1 MADYPD
7 IYADGFS
14 LTVGPFGITLT
25 LTRTEPTLEAG
36 PHQDAALIVGRV
48 RLSQALARAIT
59 DGFAQLVAASA
70 QAQQIQTVSDKK
82 H

>member
-14 LTVGPFGITLT
+14 LTAGPFGVTLT
-25 LTRTEPTLEAG
+25 LTRTEPSLEAG
-36 PHQDAALIVGRV
+36 PHQEPGVIVGRV
-48 RLSQALARAIT
+48 RLSQALARAII
-59 DGFAQLVAASA
+59 DGFAQVVAASA
-70 QAQQIQTVSDKK
+70 QAQQIQTVSDKR

>member
-14 LTVGPFGITLT
+14 LTAGPFGVTLT
-25 LTRTEPTLEAG
+25 LTRTEPTLEPG
-36 PHQDAALIVGRV
+36 PHQEVGEIVARV
-48 RLSQALARAIT
+48 RLSQGLAKAIV
-59 DGFAQLVAASA
+59 DGFGQIATASA
-70 QAQQIQTVSDKK
+70 QVQTVSDTK

>member
-14 LTVGPFGITLT
+14 LTTGPFGVTLT
-25 LTRTEPTLEAG
+25 LTRSQPTLEPG
-36 PHQDAALIVGRV
+36 PHQDPGEIVARV
-48 RLSQALARAIT
+48 RLSHPLTRAIV
-59 DGFAQLVAASA
+59 DAFAQLSVAAAGA
-70 QAQQIQTVSDKK
+70 QMQTVSDKK

>member
-14 LTVGPFGITLT
+14 LTAGPFGVTLT
-25 LTRTEPTLEAG
+25 LTRTEPTTEPG
-36 PHQDAALIVGRV
+36 PHQETGEIVGRV
-48 RLSQALARAIT
+48 RLSPALARAIVE
-59 DGFAQLVAASA
+59 GFGQVATASA
-70 QAQQIQTVSDKK
+70 QVQTVTGQK

>member
-14 LTVGPFGITLT
+14 LTAGPFGVTLT
-25 LTRTEPTLEAG
+25 LTRTEPTLEPG
-36 PHQDAALIVGRV
+36 PHQEAGQIVGRV
-48 RLSQALARAIT
+48 RLSQPLARAIM
-59 DGFAQLVAASA
+59 DGFAQLSAAAATA
-70 QAQQIQTVSDKK
+70 QMQTVGDQR

>member
-14 LTVGPFGITLT
+14 LTASPFGITLT
-25 LTRTEPTLEAG
+25 LTRTEPTLEPG
-36 PHQDAALIVGRV
+36 PHQEAGEIVGRV
-48 RLSQALARAIT
+48 RMSQALTKAIV
-59 DGFAQLVAASA
+59 DGFGQIAAASA
-70 QAQQIQTVSDKK
+70 QMQTVTTETK